1 MNELPGF
8 FSYTPGAF
16 RVTNL
21 LAQEMF
27 DASKNATLTVRLMD
41 EKLSASSPTGDA
53 IMSEGLRQMIL
64 GILTPEQAAAY
75 VQSRLK

>member
-1 MNELPGF
+1 
-8 FSYTPGAF
+8 
-16 RVTNL
+16 
-21 LAQEMF
+21 
-27 DASKNATLTVRLMD
+27 MD